1 MASLLS
7 INALQASVAQA
18 ERQVQK
24 DQVRV
29 NQDADRL
36 ESSRAQLSKDKQTL
50 ADNQRASNQATQA
63 AEQPVPSVNLN
74 SAIEKP
80 PRAAQQLPPD
90 LAPAKPSVNTLG
102 QTIGQFINI
111 TA

>member
-36 ESSRAQLSKDKQTL
+36 EASRAQLSKDKQTL
-50 ADNQRASNQATQA
+50 ADNQRESAQATQA
-63 AEQPVPSVNLN
+63 AEKPTPSVNLN
-74 SAIEKP
+74 SAIENP
-80 PRAAQQLPPD
+80 PQIGRAH
-90 LAPAKPSVNTLG
+90 V
-102 QTIGQFINI
+102 
-111 TA
+111 